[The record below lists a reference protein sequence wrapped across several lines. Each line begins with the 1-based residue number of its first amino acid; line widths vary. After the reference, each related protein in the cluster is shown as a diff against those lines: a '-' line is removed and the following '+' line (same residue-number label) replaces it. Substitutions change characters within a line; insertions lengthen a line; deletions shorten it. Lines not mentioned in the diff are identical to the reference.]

1 LARRKITMAIPEL
14 STLSEKTQKVV
25 KMILFENFSLDWP
38 MIVKHS
44 RKHMREDLKAVG
56 GDDASTYH
64 PNLAALF
71 NHYLK
76 EKVLETNSEIL
87 NELWRVLFYKDYKR
101 MQMKKLEKEIDMLDV
116 QTIPYPRIHDIFMP
130 YGMVIC
136 LEKSNTLRIQPWVPD
151 KIGDRYYSRASQA
164 KAIFKVRMLDKWR
177 ISLDDTNRALE
188 ILKEKNPN
196 RADCLKVD
204 LTKC

>member
-1 LARRKITMAIPEL
+1 MAIPEL
-14 STLSEKTQKVV
+14 SKFSEKAQELVN
-25 KMILFENFSLDWP
+25 KMMFEHFLLTWP
-38 MIVKHS
+38 DLVRQAKQ
-44 RKHMREDLKAVG
+44 RMREDLKAVG
-56 GDDASTYH
+56 GESPENYH
-64 PNLAALF
+64 PNLAGLF
-71 NHYLK
+71 NFYLNGIR
-76 EKVLETNSEIL
+76 LSAGSDIL
-87 NELWRVLFYKDYKR
+87 NEFWRMLFSKEYKK
-101 MQMKKLEKEIDMLDV
+101 MQMKKLEMEIDMSDT
-116 QTIPYPRIHDIFMP
+116 QTIPYHRIHDLFMP

-136 LEKSNTLRIQPWVPD
+136 LEKTNTLRLQPWVPD

-188 ILKEKNPN
+188 ILKEKNPD

>member
-1 LARRKITMAIPEL
+1 MAIPKLEQF
-14 STLSEKTQKVV
+14 SEKAQELVN
-25 KMILFENFSLDWP
+25 KMMFEHFSLTWP
-38 MIVKHS
+38 DIVKQARH
-44 RKHMREDLKAVG
+44 RMREDLKAVG
-56 GDDASTYH
+56 GESPEKYH
-64 PNLAALF
+64 PNLAGLF
-71 NHYLK
+71 NFYLNGIRLTA
-76 EKVLETNSEIL
+76 ESEIL
-87 NELWRVLFYKDYKR
+87 NEFWRMLFSKEYKK
-101 MQMKKLEKEIDMLDV
+101 MQMKKLEMEIDLSDV
-116 QTIPYPRIHDIFMP
+116 QTIPYHRIHDVFMP

-164 KAIFKVRMLDKWR
+164 KAIFKVRMLDRWR

-188 ILKEKNPN
+188 ILKEKNPV